1 MNDEL
6 TVQQAAQM
14 AGVSRQTVYNWI
26 KANKVKTYGV
36 HGATRIDRGSF
47 DEHVSSK
54 PVVGQP
60 SASTSGTDAIE
71 ATTGL

>member
-1 MNDEL
+1 MNEEL
-6 TVQQAAQM
+6 TVGMVAQM
-14 AGVSRQTVYNWI
+14 TGRTRQTVYNWI

-36 HGATRIDRGSF
+36 FGATRIDRESL
-47 DEHVSSK
+47 DEFLANK

-71 ATTGL
+71 DTTGL

>member
-1 MNDEL
+1 MNEEL

-36 HGATRIDRGSF
+36 HGATHIDRGSF
-47 DEHVSSK
+47 DEHLSNQ

-60 SASTSGTDAIE
+60 SDTSGTDAIE